1 MPAYKSSNHF
11 GRSRYLRRCVRERH
25 PWQLEHDSRNLQR
38 SPSFHA
44 HGERNRHGSGHP
56 LAAFIPTVL
65 ATDPAAKVIYGGQA
79 EPVGDSARRALDAC
93 RCASGVDVFAYHTY
107 PGYNLRR
114 TDGASRHGRSTSHDR
129 VQQRSTSIFCYG
141 LRLGFFLMG
150 R

>member
-11 GRSRYLRRCVRERH
+11 GRSRYLRRCVRER
-25 PWQLEHDSRNLQR
+25 PGWQLEHDSRNLLR
-38 SPSFHA
+38 SPPFHA

-56 LAAFIPTVL
+56 LAAFIPAVPT
-65 ATDPAAKVIYGGQA
+65 TDPSANVIYGGRA

-93 RCASGVDVFAYHTY
+93 RCASGVVFAYRMY

-114 TDGASRHGRSTSHDR
+114 TDGASWHGRSTSHNR

-141 LRLGFFLMG
+141 LRLAFFLM
-150 R
+150 RR